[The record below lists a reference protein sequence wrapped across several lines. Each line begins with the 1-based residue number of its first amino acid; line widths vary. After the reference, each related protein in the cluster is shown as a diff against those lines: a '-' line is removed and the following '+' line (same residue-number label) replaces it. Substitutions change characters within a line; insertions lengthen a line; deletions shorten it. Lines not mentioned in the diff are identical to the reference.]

1 MLTLFERV
9 QHLAHLKYFERTV
22 AKERSRIEGI
32 VSIEGIDEFE
42 RIATL
47 YGIITFGIYVAN
59 IFRICRFESIVAF
72 DV

>member
-32 VSIEGIDEFE
+32 DEFE
-42 RIATL
+42 RIASL
-47 YGIITFGIYVAN
+47 NGIITFGIYVAN